1 MGLAALH
8 HALVKTMG
16 RVKIQRSAWLPTL
29 LAALLALPLVLVSPP
44 LSASATI
51 TRGSFENC
59 LLASVNAER
68 TGRGMAPVE
77 MADDMVDAVRDW
89 SEWMR
94 FNDFE
99 HMPGSL
105 RRSILPDTWTTYGE
119 NIAWNSNSNLADCS
133 TIHEMWMNSSGHRAN
148 ILNPSF
154 HFLAVGAYVD
164 GSGWWAT
171 QLFFDATNYPVT
183 CEGTFC
189 DDDGTTFEPAIE
201 KVAAAGFTQ
210 GCNPPTNDRYCPDD
224 LVTRGEMATFLTRAF
239 GL

>member
-1 MGLAALH
+1 
-8 HALVKTMG
+8 
-16 RVKIQRSAWLPTL
+16 
-29 LAALLALPLVLVSPP
+29 
-44 LSASATI
+44 
-51 TRGSFENC
+51 
-59 LLASVNAER
+59 
-68 TGRGMAPVE
+68 MAPVE

-210 GCNPPTNDRYCPDD
+210 GCNPPDNTRFCPDAPMTRGQMAAFMSRAFNLPSSPGIDFTDDDRSMFEEAIQSLAAAGITYGCNPPDNTRFCPDD
-224 LVTRGEMATFLTRAF
+224 YVTRGQMAAFLARAF